1 MTKICLDAGHYG
13 DYNRSPAVPEY
24 YESRMNWKLHL
35 LLKAELESYGMEVI
49 TTRADAEKDLGLEAR
64 GRASAGCD
72 LFLSLHSN
80 AAGSGVYENIDY
92 VVAYV
97 MLDGSTD
104 ALGTALSETVAKIM
118 STTQSPRINTRE
130 GSNGEYYGVLRGA
143 ASVGTPGI
151 ILEHSFHT
159 QTRATRWLMEDTNL
173 QKLAAEE
180 AKVIAEYFA
189 KSKLDAAP
197 ERWYRI
203 RKSWGD
209 AGSQLGAYK
218 DLALAKEHCPVG
230 YTIFDND
237 GKPVYTQGNAMAWW
251 QSLGLDVPAEP
262 ISGETL
268 VDALYRYHNAVNK

>member
-1 MTKICLDAGHYG
+1 MVRICLDAGHYG

-35 LLKAELESYGMEVI
+35 LLKAKLEGYGIEVI
-49 TTRADAEKDLGLEAR
+49 TTRSDPEKDLELTAR

-80 AAGSGVYENIDY
+80 AAGSGVYEDIDY

-104 ALGTALSETVAKIM
+104 ALGTALSDTVAKVM
-118 STTQSPRINTRE
+118 GTTQSPRINTRR

-180 AKVIAEYFA
+180 AKVIAAYFGVEKTLYRVQTGA
-189 KSKLDAAP
+189 FSKLENAQKQA
-197 ERWYRI
+197 EAL
-203 RKSWGD
+203 KK
-209 AGSQLGAYK
+209 AGFEAIIK
-218 DLALAKEHCPVG
+218 TD
-230 YTIFDND
+230 
-237 GKPVYTQGNAMAWW
+237 
-251 QSLGLDVPAEP
+251 
-262 ISGETL
+262 
-268 VDALYRYHNAVNK
+268 R